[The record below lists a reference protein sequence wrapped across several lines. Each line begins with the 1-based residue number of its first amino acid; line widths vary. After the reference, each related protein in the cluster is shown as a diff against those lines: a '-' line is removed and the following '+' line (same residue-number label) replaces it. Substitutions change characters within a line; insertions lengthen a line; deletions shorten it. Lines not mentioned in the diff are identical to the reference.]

1 MKMPGFARYAT
12 VPKGERAK
20 VGQKFFPASLA
31 KKEKARKCRAFEV
44 AGAGFEPA
52 TSGL

>member
-1 MKMPGFARYAT
+1 VYPYRNR
-12 VPKGERAK
+12 KGPHL
-20 VGQKFFPASLA
+20 Q
-31 KKEKARKCRAFEV
+31 AFSEV